1 MRLSAIVLQ
10 GFKSFRENTHIRLD
24 ANPVVI
30 VGPNGCGKS
39 NMVDA
44 IRWVLGES
52 SARQLRGGT
61 LNDVIS
67 NGGGRRPAASVATV
81 ELRFDNADGAAPGA
95 FADVAEISIK
105 RSLDRKGDG
114 HYRIN
119 GARCR
124 RRDVGD
130 IFLGTGLGG
139 NAYAIVEQGTIGRI
153 IEARPDDLRAILE
166 EAGGISRYKERRRE
180 TAQRIAETREHL
192 QRLHDIHGEMESRWQ
207 HLQRQAQAARTLRT
221 LRREERQWQ
230 WWSLVL
236 RLESLAAEHQRTSM
250 RYADLQ
256 EKIQQEEDRL
266 STAVRLL
273 DQLREEGRRG
283 QETITAMQGEL
294 YAIQARQS
302 DVEHRYREQQ
312 QAVQRCLSQRAQQR
326 AQRQTIQAER
336 TRHDDHETRRQQR
349 AQSLAERRRVLMDEE
364 EHVRHARQL
373 AERDWERQDQARQR
387 QEHALADMRRQRD
400 VIAAQIQEMEPR
412 LRDIERRLQLQ
423 SAEVPSERIAL
434 ETLEMRC
441 REGETALREAAAEHQ
456 AQRVALEA
464 AQRYVMQS
472 RESRDAAQ
480 ARQVERAARQSALE
494 SLLQRLQP
502 PAKKEVPGEIRLMD
516 HIQVR
521 PGWER
526 AVEEVLR
533 GRLHAAVVDEE
544 AVVAQG
550 TVLWRCVA
558 MLPSLAEDALVQVV
572 ERPETFDVALNDWL
586 WGLRLAPD
594 LTAALSQRAQLRAG
608 EAWITPQGVVV
619 HRSGMVFPEHEG
631 GASLL
636 QCRRELQENGEA
648 LALAQTQ
655 AASAQAVLTE
665 AERQCRSLEERT
677 RAAEIRW
684 QGLYRQDAQEREAL
698 ARLRSRV
705 EAEDQRRAE
714 SVKESQRLASERHA
728 VDTRLHGLRQD
739 LVASE
744 TEWQALDQA
753 VLNARRVS
761 DALRRRMDDLRAGY
775 GRLREERQS
784 LDLQQQRLQAESEA
798 ATARAGDLRQ
808 QWEQLTAL
816 LTQGN
821 EERLRLQAAQPG
833 IVAARD
839 AIAAARAQQSAALAT
854 LQTAAQ
860 AGEERVRQQERQR
873 HHLETQHRAL
883 QQSKAT
889 AEQQL
894 AGLQARLEELRQ
906 QSAVIIQ
913 DLGDDPGPCPDATRC
928 EEALAR
934 IGAHIVRLGNVNLAA
949 EEELQA
955 LDTRRNHLL
964 VQLADVE
971 SALRSLE
978 EAMAAMDQETSTR
991 FRDTLDQVNHALQEL
1006 FAILFDGGQAQLRL
1020 VGEDGLDAGLVLRA
1034 QPPGKRNAT
1043 LQQLSGGEKA
1053 LTAIALV
1060 FALFRL
1066 NPAPFCVLDE
1076 VDAPLDD
1083 ANVGRFCHLVREM
1096 AVQTQF
1102 LLVTHRSLTMQVA
1115 EQWIGVTMT
1124 EPGISRI
1131 VPVQVA
1137 ETLTQAS
1144 LREPAAP

>member
-753 VLNARRVS
+753 VLDARRVS
-761 DALRRRMDDLRAGY
+761 DALRRRVDDLRAGY

>member
-81 ELRFDNADGAAPGA
+81 ELRFDNGDGAASSA
-95 FADVAEISIK
+95 FAGVAEISIK

-130 IFLGTGLGG
+130 LFLGTGLGG

-192 QRLHDIHGEMESRWQ
+192 QRLHDIHGEMEDRWQ
-207 HLQRQAQAARTLRT
+207 HLQRQAQAARTLRA
-221 LRREERQWQ
+221 LRLEERQWQ

-236 RLESLAAEHQRTSM
+236 RLESLAAEHQRASM
-250 RYADLQ
+250 RCADLR
-256 EKIQQEEDRL
+256 EKIQQEENRL
-266 STAVRLL
+266 STAMRLL
-273 DQLREEGRRG
+273 DQLREEGQRG

-312 QAVQRCLSQRAQQR
+312 QAIQRCLSQLAQQR

-336 TRHDDHETRRQQR
+336 TRHDDHETQRQQR
-349 AQSLAERRRVLMDEE
+349 AQALAERRRVLMDEE
-364 EHVRHARQL
+364 EHIRRARQS

-387 QEHALADMRRQRD
+387 QERSLADMRRQRD
-400 VIAAQIQEMEPR
+400 VMAAQIREMEPR

-423 SAEVPSERIAL
+423 SAEIPSERIAL
-434 ETLEMRC
+434 ETLETRC
-441 REGETALREAAAEHQ
+441 REGETALRKAAAEHQ
-456 AQRVALEA
+456 TQRAALEA
-464 AQRYVMQS
+464 VQRYVIQS

-494 SLLQRLQP
+494 SLLQRLQR
-502 PAKKEVPGEIRLMD
+502 PAKKDVPGDIRLMD
-516 HIQVR
+516 QIQVR

-544 AVVAQG
+544 AVVARG
-550 TVLWRCVA
+550 TVLWRCA
-558 MLPSLAEDALVQVV
+558 AALPSLAEDALVHAV
-572 ERPETFDVALNDWL
+572 ERPEAFDVALSDWL
-586 WGLRLAPD
+586 WGLRMAPD
-594 LTAALSQRAQLRAG
+594 LTAALNQRAQLRAG

-619 HRSGMVFPEHEG
+619 HRSGMVFPEHED

-636 QCRRELQENGEA
+636 QCRRELQENSEA

-665 AERQCRSLEERT
+665 AERRYRSLEERT
-677 RAAEIRW
+677 RAAEVRW
-684 QGLYRQDAQEREAL
+684 QALYRQDALEREAL

-739 LVASE
+739 LLARE

-753 VLNARRVS
+753 VLDARRLG

-798 ATARAGDLRQ
+798 AAARAADLRQ

-816 LTQGN
+816 LAQGD
-821 EERLRLQAAQPG
+821 EERLRLQAALPE

-839 AIAAARAQQSAALAT
+839 AIAAARAQQSAALVA

-883 QQSKAT
+883 QQSKAA

-913 DLGDDPGPCPDATRC
+913 DLGGDPGPCPDATRC

-955 LDTRRNHLL
+955 LDARRNHLL

-1006 FAILFDGGQAQLRL
+1006 FAILFDGGQAQLRQ

-1083 ANVGRFCHLVREM
+1083 ANAGRFCHLVREM

-1137 ETLTQAS
+1137 ETLTQAN